1 MNLFFTPP
9 SNKFPKLLLL
19 IVKGKYREL
28 NNLLTSVFLIFLFKD
43 KDLTFLIKSGKG
55 VRTLIISD
63 ILLV

>member
-63 ILLV
+63 ILLG